1 MRIISLALLF
11 ALTSTTAFAI
21 APVLEKLEPIG
32 GQRGTAV
39 KLTLVGQGLGDRTQV
54 ISKIPATLTPLSP
67 PREMELQGKELP
79 YLLEISADAAVGVYP
94 IRIQTQEGLSNVLLF
109 SVGAFPET
117 ADKETE
123 AAGRDV
129 GEPLNDALE
138 TAQAITT
145 PVTVNGTLPGPDRD
159 FYRFSAKAGQNL
171 VLEVESRRI
180 GSAIDPAIELFDAS
194 GKRLAWNQDAAGI
207 GVDARLDHKFVK
219 DGEYLVAVR
228 DSRFSKQD
236 QDFYRLKIGRYTYAD
251 GLFPLGGKRG
261 ETIDV
266 ELFGGNLHE
275 PVKVRADLV
284 TEDPVAEFTY
294 VQVPGQA
301 GVLPMR
307 LALGDEPD
315 VIEPESRAVHQLQP
329 GTVVN
334 GRISKPG
341 ETDSYKISVKE
352 GEKWHVQLRAA
363 RLGTSSLYGVLTLYD
378 GKGEKLGTTREI
390 SARYKLSNLDV
401 VEDPNADQ
409 HMSFAVPE
417 GVDEIRIEVEDL
429 LGRGGDL
436 FAYRLVAKQQPADF
450 SLTILTQQVNIP
462 LRGSALVT
470 VRSER
475 QGYKGPIKLSI
486 PNLPADIILN
496 GGHIPF
502 HEHQGASLAASTG
515 FLTLTPKP
523 GARPQMA
530 NLEIWGEA
538 EVEGKL
544 IRRRARG
551 PGMQAN
557 VTFRIGERT
566 VRENVAPWLGS
577 DLPAMVVKEQPAV
590 VELMTPHYI
599 KLIQGTHTEIPWQ
612 FTPRSKG
619 LAMAGDPRRTRLM
632 STPNVRVR
640 VTRRQERDTKNPN
653 QGVFVLSSQ
662 VGWGPGK
669 FEVVLPVKIKVD
681 GREETIYS
689 PAITIDVVR
698 AYEVEPA
705 QEVTALEPGGTSELV
720 ARLRREEGFDREV
733 EVKAEN
739 LPLGVA
745 CETVKVPGTDNEF
758 RLSCKVETDAASGEF
773 EIDLAT
779 SSTVI
784 GGEDK
789 EIPFSP
795 PPFKAKVKIAGEK
808 LQAER

>member
-1 MRIISLALLF
+1 MRIISLALLVT
-11 ALTSTTAFAI
+11 LTSTTAFAI
-21 APVLEKLEPIG
+21 SPVLEKLEPIG

-39 KLTLVGQGLGDRTQV
+39 KLTLVGLGLADRTQV
-54 ISKIPATLTPLSP
+54 ISEIPAALTPLSP

-79 YLLEISADAAVGVYP
+79 YLLEISPDAAVGVYP

-123 AAGRDV
+123 AIGRDI
-129 GEPLNDALE
+129 GEPLNDELE

-159 FYRFSAKAGQNL
+159 FYRFSAKGGENL

-194 GKRLAWNQDAAGI
+194 GRRLAWNQDAPGI
-207 GVDARLDHKFVK
+207 GVDARLDHKFSQ

-228 DSRFSKQD
+228 DSRFSD
-236 QDFYRLKIGRYTYAD
+236 QEENFYRLKIGQYTYAD
-251 GLFPLGGKRG
+251 GLFPLGWRRG

-266 ELFGGNLHE
+266 ELFGGNLSE
-275 PVKVRADLV
+275 PVKVRTDLV
-284 TEDPVAEFTY
+284 TEDSVAEFTY
-294 VQVPGQA
+294 VQVPGEA

-307 LALGDEPD
+307 LALDDEPD
-315 VIEPESRAVHQLQP
+315 SIEPATSGVRELQP
-329 GTVVN
+329 GTFIN

-341 ETDSYKISVKE
+341 ETDNYKFTVKE
-352 GEKWHVQLRAA
+352 GEKWHVELRAA
-363 RLGTSSLYGVLTLYD
+363 RLGTSSLYGVLTLFD
-378 GKGEKLGTTREI
+378 GKDEILGTTREI
-390 SARYKLSNLDV
+390 SVRYKLSNLDV

-409 HMSFAVPE
+409 HMSFEVPA
-417 GVDEIRIEVEDL
+417 GVNEIRIQVEDL

-436 FAYRLVAKQQPADF
+436 FAYRLIAKQQPADF
-450 SLTILTQQVNIP
+450 SLTILTQQVNMP

-470 VRSER
+470 VRSDR
-475 QGYKGPIKLSI
+475 QGYKGPIRLSI
-486 PNLPADIILN
+486 PNLPDDIVMN
-496 GGHIPF
+496 GGYIPF
-502 HEHQGASLAASTG
+502 HEHQGSSLAESTG

-523 GARPQMA
+523 GAESQTL
-530 NLEIWGEA
+530 NLEVWGEA

-551 PGMQAN
+551 PGMKSN
-557 VTFRIGERT
+557 VKFKIGERT
-566 VRENVAPWLGS
+566 VNDNVAPWLGR
-577 DLPAMVVKEQPAV
+577 DLPAMVVKEQAAV
-590 VELMTPHYI
+590 IESTAPHYI
-599 KLIQGTHTEIPWQ
+599 KLIQGTQTTIPWQ

-619 LAMAGDPRRTRLM
+619 LTRADKTGRGGLM
-632 STPNVRVR
+632 STPNVRVT
-640 VTRRQERDTKNPN
+640 TRLELDPKNPN
-653 QGVFVLSSQ
+653 KGVFVLGSQ
-662 VGWGPGK
+662 VGWGPGT
-669 FEVVLPVKIKVD
+669 FQVVLPAKIEVD
-681 GREETIYS
+681 GREETLYS
-689 PAITIDVVR
+689 PAITIEIVR
-698 AYEVEPA
+698 AYEVQPA
-705 QEVTALEPGGTSELV
+705 QEVTALEAGGTTEFL
-720 ARLRREEGFDREV
+720 ATIQREEGFDREV

-745 CETVKVPGTDNEF
+745 CETAKVPGTSAEF
-758 RLSCKVETDAASGEF
+758 RLPCKIEADAAGGEF

-795 PPFKAKVKIAGEK
+795 PPFKAKVRIAGEK
-808 LQAER
+808 LQAAR

>member
-1 MRIISLALLF
+1 MRFTSHALLF

-21 APVLEKLEPIG
+21 PPLLEKLEPIG

-39 KLTLVGQGLGDRTQV
+39 KLTLVGKGLTDRTQV
-54 ISKIPATLTPLSP
+54 ISKIPAALTPLSP
-67 PREMELQGKELP
+67 PREMDLQGKELP
-79 YLLEISADAAVGVYP
+79 YLLEINADAAVGVYP
-94 IRIQTQEGLSNVLLF
+94 VRIQTQEGLSNVLLF
-109 SVGAFPET
+109 SVGAFPEA
-117 ADKETE
+117 ADKEIE
-123 AAGRDV
+123 AVGLDV
-129 GEPLNDALE
+129 GEPLNDDPE
-138 TAQAITT
+138 TAQAVTT
-145 PVTVNGTLPGPDRD
+145 PVTINGALPGPDRD
-159 FYRFSAKAGQNL
+159 FYRFSAKAGQSL

-180 GSAIDPAIELFDAS
+180 GSAIDPAIELFDVS
-194 GKRLAWNQDAAGI
+194 GKRLAWNQDAPGI
-207 GVDARLDHKFVK
+207 GVDARLDHKFAK

-228 DSRFSKQD
+228 DSRFSEQK
-236 QDFYRLKIGRYTYAD
+236 QDFYRLKIGQYAYAE
-251 GLFPLGGKRG
+251 GVFPLGWKRG

-266 ELFGGNLHE
+266 ELFGGNLAK
-275 PVKVRADLV
+275 PVKVRANLT
-284 TEDPVAEFTY
+284 TEDSVAEFTY
-294 VQVPGQA
+294 VNLPGEA

-307 LALGDEPD
+307 LALGEDSE
-315 VIEPESRAVHQLQP
+315 VIEPESAGVRELES

-341 ETDSYKISVKE
+341 ETDSYKFGVKE
-352 GEKWHVQLRAA
+352 GEKWHIQLQAA
-363 RLGTSSLYGVLTLYD
+363 RLGTSNLYGVLTLFD
-378 GKGEKLGTTREI
+378 GKGETLGTTREI
-390 SARYKLSNLDV
+390 GVRYKLSNLDV
-401 VEDPNADQ
+401 AEDPNADQ
-409 HMSFAVPE
+409 HMSFEVPE

-436 FAYRLVAKQQPADF
+436 YAYRLVAKQQPADF
-450 SLTILTQQVNIP
+450 SLTILTQQVSVP

-470 VRSER
+470 VRSDR

-486 PNLPADIILN
+486 PNLPDDIIMN

-502 HEHQGASLAASTG
+502 HEHQGSSLAASTG

-523 GARPQMA
+523 GAEPQTL

-538 EVEGKL
+538 EVDGKL

-551 PGMQAN
+551 PGIQAN
-557 VTFRIGERT
+557 VSFRIGERT
-566 VRENVAPWLGS
+566 VTDNVAPWLGS
-577 DLPAMVVKEQPAV
+577 DLPAVVVKEQPAV
-590 VELMTPHYI
+590 VELMVPHYI
-599 KLIQGTHTEIPWQ
+599 KLIQGTKTEIPWQ
-612 FTPRSKG
+612 FTPRSRG
-619 LAMAGDPRRTRLM
+619 LAMADKAQRTSLI
-632 STPNVRVR
+632 STPNVRV
-640 VTRRQERDTKNPN
+640 TRRLERDPKNPDK
-653 QGVFVLSSQ
+653 GVFVLGSQ
-662 VGWGPGK
+662 IGWGPGK
-669 FEVVLPVKIKVD
+669 FEVVLPAKIKVD

-705 QEVTALEPGGTSELV
+705 EEVTTLEPGGTTELV

-745 CETVKVPGTDNEF
+745 CETAKVPGTDNEF
-758 RLSCKVETDAASGEF
+758 RLPCTVEADAAGGEF

-795 PPFKAKVKIAGEK
+795 PPFKAKVKIAGGE
-808 LQAER
+808 LRASR

>member
-1 MRIISLALLF
+1 MRITSYALLF
-11 ALTSTTAFAI
+11 ALTSTAAFAI
-21 APVLEKLEPIG
+21 PPVLEKLDPIG

-39 KLTLVGQGLGDRTQV
+39 KLTLAGQGLTEDTQV
-54 ISKIPATLTPLSP
+54 ISKIPAALTPLSP
-67 PREMELQGKELP
+67 PREMSRQGKELP
-79 YLLEISADAAVGVYP
+79 YLLEISGDAAVGVYP

-117 ADKETE
+117 AEKETE
-123 AAGRDV
+123 AAGPDA
-129 GEPLNDALE
+129 GKPLNDDLE
-138 TAQAITT
+138 TAQAVTT

-159 FYRFSAKAGQNL
+159 YYRFSATAGQNL
-171 VLEVESRRI
+171 VLEVECRRI
-180 GSAIDPAIELFDAS
+180 GSAIDPSIELFDVS
-194 GKRLAWNQDAAGI
+194 GKRLAWNQDAPGI
-207 GVDARLDHKFVK
+207 GVDARLDHKFASG
-219 DGEYLVAVR
+219 GEYFVAVH
-228 DSRFSKQD
+228 DSKFSKQQ
-236 QDFYRLKIGRYTYAD
+236 QDFYRLKIGEYSYAE
-251 GLFPLGGKRG
+251 GLFPLGWQRG
-261 ETIDV
+261 ETIGI
-266 ELFGGNLHE
+266 ELFGGNLQK
-275 PVKVRADLV
+275 PVKVPADLA
-284 TEDPVAEFTY
+284 TEDSAAEFSY
-294 VQVPGQA
+294 VSVPGEA
-301 GVLPMR
+301 GALPMR
-307 LALGDEPD
+307 LALGDDPE
-315 VIEPESRAVHQLQP
+315 VIETETTGTGELQS

-341 ETDSYKISVKE
+341 EIDSYRFSVKE

-390 SARYKLSNLDV
+390 GVRHKLSNLDV
-401 VEDPNADQ
+401 AEDPNADQ
-409 HMSFAVPE
+409 HMSFEAPE
-417 GVDEIRIEVEDL
+417 GVGEIRVEVEDL

-436 FAYRLVAKQQPADF
+436 FGYRLVANRRSADF

-470 VRSER
+470 VRSDR

-486 PNLPADIILN
+486 PNLPGDIIMN

-523 GARPQMA
+523 GVRPQTA

-551 PGMQAN
+551 PGMQTN
-557 VTFRIGERT
+557 VTFRVGERI
-566 VRENVAPWLGS
+566 VRDNVAPWLGS

-590 VELMTPHYI
+590 VELMAPHYI
-599 KLIQGTHTEIPWQ
+599 KLIQGTSTKIPWE
-612 FTPRSKG
+612 FTTRSKG
-619 LAMAGDPRRTRLM
+619 LAMAGKPQRTSLM
-632 STPNVRVR
+632 STPNVRV
-640 VTRRQERDTKNPN
+640 TRRLERDKKSPN
-653 QGVFVLSSQ
+653 KGVFVLGSQ

-669 FEVVLPVKIKVD
+669 FEVVLPAKIKVD

-705 QEVTALEPGGTSELV
+705 EEVTTLEPGGATEL
-720 ARLRREEGFDREV
+720 AAKLRREEGFDREV

-745 CETVKVPGTDNEF
+745 CETVKVPGTQSEF
-758 RLSCKVETDAASGEF
+758 RLPCKVEADAASGEF
-773 EIDLAT
+773 EIDLTT

-795 PPFKAKVKIAGEK
+795 PPFKAKVKIAGG
-808 LQAER
+808 QPRAAR

>member
-54 ISKIPATLTPLSP
+54 ISKIPAALTPLSP
-67 PREMELQGKELP
+67 PKEMELQGKELP

-123 AAGRDV
+123 AAGRDA

-138 TAQAITT
+138 TAQVITT

-180 GSAIDPAIELFDAS
+180 GSAIDPAIGLFDTS

-284 TEDPVAEFTY
+284 TEDSVAEFTY
-294 VQVPGQA
+294 VQVPGEA

-669 FEVVLPVKIKVD
+669 FEVVLPARIKVD

-758 RLSCKVETDAASGEF
+758 RLPCKVETDVAAGEF

-808 LQAER
+808 LQAVR

>member
-11 ALTSTTAFAI
+11 ALTSTAAFAI

-39 KLTLVGQGLGDRTQV
+39 KLTLVGQGLADRTQV
-54 ISKIPATLTPLSP
+54 ISKIPAGLTPLSP
-67 PREMELQGKELP
+67 PKEMERQGKELP

-94 IRIQTQEGLSNVLLF
+94 IRIQTQEGLSNILLF

-117 ADKETE
+117 ADKETI
-123 AAGRDV
+123 AVGRDI
-129 GEPLNDALE
+129 GEPLNDDPG
-138 TAQAITT
+138 TAQTITT

-159 FYRFSAKAGQNL
+159 FYRFSAKGGENL
-171 VLEVESRRI
+171 VIEVESRRI
-180 GSAIDPAIELFDAS
+180 GSAIDPGIELFDVS
-194 GKRLAWNQDAAGI
+194 GKRLAWNQDAPGI
-207 GVDARLDHKFVK
+207 GVDARLDHKFAK
-219 DGEYLVAVR
+219 DGDYLVAVR
-228 DSRFSKQD
+228 DSRFSD
-236 QDFYRLKIGRYTYAD
+236 QEQNFYRLKIGQYTYAD
-251 GLFPLGGKRG
+251 GLFPLGWRRG
-261 ETIDV
+261 ETIDI
-266 ELFGGNLHE
+266 ELFGGNLPE
-275 PVKVRADLV
+275 PVKVRADLT

-294 VQVPGQA
+294 VQVPGEA

-315 VIEPESRAVHQLQP
+315 KIEPENAGVRELQP
-329 GTVVN
+329 GTFIN
-334 GRISKPG
+334 GRISKTG
-341 ETDSYKISVKE
+341 ETDNYKFSVKE

-363 RLGTSSLYGVLTLYD
+363 RLGTSSLYGVLTLFD
-378 GKGEKLGTTREI
+378 GKGETLGTTHEI
-390 SARYKLSNLDV
+390 SVRHKLSNLDV

-409 HMSFAVPE
+409 HMSFEVPE

-450 SLTILTQQVNIP
+450 SLTILTQQVNMP

-470 VRSER
+470 IRSDR
-475 QGYKGPIKLSI
+475 QGYQGPIELSI
-486 PNLPADIILN
+486 PNLPGDIVMN

-502 HEHQGASLAASTG
+502 HEHQGSSLAVSTG

-523 GARPQMA
+523 GAEPQTL

-551 PGMQAN
+551 PGMKSN
-557 VTFRIGERT
+557 VSFKIGERM
-566 VRENVAPWLGS
+566 VNDNVAPWLGS
-577 DLPAMVVKEQPAV
+577 DLPAMVVKEQGAV
-590 VELMTPHYI
+590 IESTAPHYI
-599 KLIQGTHTEIPWQ
+599 KLIQGTQTKIPWQ
-612 FTPRSKG
+612 FTARSNG
-619 LAMAGDPRRTRLM
+619 LSRVGKAGRDGLRA
-632 STPNVRVR
+632 TPNVRVTQR
-640 VTRRQERDTKNPN
+640 LELDPKNPN
-653 QGVFVLSSQ
+653 QGVFVLGSQ

-669 FEVVLPVKIKVD
+669 FEVVLPAKIEVD

-689 PAITIDVVR
+689 PAITIDIVR
-698 AYEVEPA
+698 AYDVQPA
-705 QEVTALEPGGTSELV
+705 DEVTALEPGGTTEFL
-720 ARLRREEGFDREV
+720 ATIRREEGFDREV

-745 CETVKVPGTDNEF
+745 CETAKVPGMSDEL
-758 RLSCKVETDAASGEF
+758 RLPCTVEADAAVGEF

-784 GGEDK
+784 GGQDK

-795 PPFKAKVKIAGEK
+795 PPFKAKVKIAGGK
-808 LQAER
+808 LQAAR